1 MNRNTQRDLSI
12 EKLDS
17 LIYLNCVIQEVLRY
31 SLSFTKTYHTLTT
44 DDYLSTSGTN
54 LFKGDQIFIPIYNL
68 AVDTELCSID
78 PNQFY
83 FERFLDQDRQHHSY
97 ARIPFITGH

>member
-1 MNRNTQRDLSI
+1 
-12 EKLDS
+12 
-17 LIYLNCVIQEVLRY
+17 
-31 SLSFTKTYHTLTT
+31 
-44 DDYLSTSGTN
+44 
-54 LFKGDQIFIPIYNL
+54 DQIFIPIYNL

-97 ARIPFITGH
+97 ARIPFITVAARLMQYITFGDADPNLNADRHLASVTIKPRHVGVTISFD